1 MSEVLA
7 ADGSENFAVHSATGV
22 VYVAGNDGVLRGFD
36 PVTHQL
42 VSSWQIGTDLQ
53 AIAISKD
60 GTYALVTEAVP
71 VSHSDSNDWTSNET
85 VSAVYKVDLASGDAE
100 TLTYASTGSDYTL
113 GDVAFTDDNTAVFS
127 QNILPGWSGWA
138 PLVVLD
144 IASGTFTPTGSY
156 YAGPSASSLTQS
168 VSAEQILLG
177 QLNLSSAEY
186 FLIDDGGS
194 IADGNGLYE
203 NDVYGYAAG
212 IEAFTG
218 SGNEGRIALVSGGGL
233 HVYDGEFDYIADL
246 AQTHAFLGSSPG
258 ITFSADGSTLY
269 AIDATADRI
278 VALSVADWS
287 ITGSFAIGNY
297 DYSVLAYGEELA
309 LAPDGSQFYVSTTQG
324 VVVVPLMVETRG
336 TAGDDMMVGTAAHD
350 WLSGLGGND
359 ALYGYGGDDQLYGSL
374 GNDHLAGGAGA
385 DQLYGGPGNDYYTVE
400 DAFDTILEHAG
411 NGIDTVNSF
420 IASYALGANLENL
433 VLYSGASNGTGNELD
448 NILTGNDTANE
459 LVGRGGND
467 TLYAVGGSDVLRGQD
482 GDDALWGG
490 LGHDDLFGGAGADT
504 LQGDGG
510 NDRVY
515 GNAGDDF
522 VNGGL
527 GNDNVFGGGG
537 NDRVHGGN
545 GADLVNGQA
554 GDDFIVGGP
563 GNDLLVGG
571 LGADRFVFNDGHLGG
586 GLSATDRITDF
597 SQAQGDIIDFKLMDA
612 DSAAAGDQAFT
623 WIGNAAFGG
632 TAGELRT
639 EIVGNTTYV
648 YGDRD
653 GDGTA
658 DFALW
663 LTGQIGLTEGDFVL

>member
-42 VSSWQIGTDLQ
+42 VSAWQIGTDLQ

-85 VSAVYKVDLASGDAE
+85 VSAVYKVDLASGGAE

-144 IASGTFTPTGSY
+144 IASGAFTPTGSY

-168 VSAEQILLG
+168 ASADQILLG

-186 FLIDDGGS
+186 YLIDDSGNA
-194 IADGNGLYE
+194 ADGNGTYE
-203 NDVYGYAAG
+203 NGVYGYAAG

-258 ITFSADGSTLY
+258 ITFSAVGSTLY

-336 TAGDDMMVGTAAHD
+336 TAGDDMMVGTLVND
-350 WLSGLGGND
+350 WFSGLG
-359 ALYGYGGDDQLYGSL
+359 ATTRS
-374 GNDHLAGGAGA
+374 
-385 DQLYGGPGNDYYTVE
+385 
-400 DAFDTILEHAG
+400 
-411 NGIDTVNSF
+411 
-420 IASYALGANLENL
+420 
-433 VLYSGASNGTGNELD
+433 
-448 NILTGNDTANE
+448 TA
-459 LVGRGGND
+459 
-467 TLYAVGGSDVLRGQD
+467 TAATTSSM
-482 GDDALWGG
+482 A
-490 LGHDDLFGGAGADT
+490 A
-504 LQGDGG
+504 
-510 NDRVY
+510 
-515 GNAGDDF
+515 
-522 VNGGL
+522 
-527 GNDNVFGGGG
+527 
-537 NDRVHGGN
+537 
-545 GADLVNGQA
+545 
-554 GDDFIVGGP
+554 
-563 GNDLLVGG
+563 
-571 LGADRFVFNDGHLGG
+571 
-586 GLSATDRITDF
+586 SATTTWPVAPGRTSSTAAPATTITRWRTR
-597 SQAQGDIIDFKLMDA
+597 STRSSSMP
-612 DSAAAGDQAFT
+612 
-623 WIGNAAFGG
+623 G
-632 TAGELRT
+632 TASTRSIPSLPAMPSART
-639 EIVGNTTYV
+639 SRTSCSTP
-648 YGDRD
+648 
-653 GDGTA
+653 A
-658 DFALW
+658 PA
-663 LTGQIGLTEGDFVL
+663 TGPATNSTIS